1 MKSTY
6 PLWNQTPKIACF
18 VSYTFATYLYC
29 CIKTQIKHVVK
40 MDLKKLFDRV
50 QDQSFIKAKVKYPE
64 RQPQILS
71 FF

>member
-1 MKSTY
+1 
-6 PLWNQTPKIACF
+6 
-18 VSYTFATYLYC
+18 
-29 CIKTQIKHVVK
+29 